1 MRSAI
6 QQVALQHSGR
16 YGYRWVT
23 HLPNLGQFKSIAFEG
38 RHSMSVQ
45 QEISMLQEWLMK
57 DGTLLQSKRDASGEP
72 AAECDF
78 ENSENFNQWVNF
90 TNWAN

>member
-1 MRSAI
+1 
-6 QQVALQHSGR
+6 
-16 YGYRWVT
+16 
-23 HLPNLGQFKSIAFEG
+23 
-38 RHSMSVQ
+38 MSVQ

-57 DGTLLQSKRDASGEP
+57 DDTLLQSKRDASGEP

-78 ENSENFNQWVNF
+78 ENSGNFNQWVNF